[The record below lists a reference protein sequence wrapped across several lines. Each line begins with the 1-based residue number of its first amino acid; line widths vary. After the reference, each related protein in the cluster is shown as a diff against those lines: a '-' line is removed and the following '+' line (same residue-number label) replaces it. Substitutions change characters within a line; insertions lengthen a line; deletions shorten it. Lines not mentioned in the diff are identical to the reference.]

1 MNGVTKEQIAAA
13 KRMTAIEFLRRY
25 RPNDLV
31 KSSARGEFE
40 LRSHDSFKIN
50 GESSVWHWKSRGI
63 GGKSALDYLI
73 YVEGVRFVDA
83 VRLLCE
89 ESPAYT
95 EPAHES
101 IERERPPFA
110 LPAAAPNNDR
120 IVQYLLGRGV
130 SIPVISYCMEQ
141 GILYEST
148 PYHNCVLV
156 GKDEN
161 GQPKYAALRG
171 TYQYGRP
178 FKAEAS
184 GSDKRYGFCIPPTAE
199 SDTVAVFEAAIDAMA
214 EMTLAGSA
222 ADKYRLSLGG
232 IYVPEQ
238 THTIKPPA
246 ALEEFLRRHPHVVR
260 MELCLDNDPPGR
272 MATAALAEHY
282 GKRYAVA
289 VRLPQLDGA
298 DYGDL
303 AQMAMRQ
310 KAIRREQAEIA
321 RREKQKCRK
330 KVNKIHTPKWRCS
343 ATMATSLPSL
353 AEPRGCCAKTDSATS
368 PEKCVSGCT
377 AATAMMTRS
386 LSSPSMW
393 KPNCPI
399 LTIWLH
405 GERRPNR
412 KNEVMHDDH
421 RQPKVRNY
429 KPGPPALSL
438 AAPHPCA
445 ERCARGSESRDAGRL
460 CSKCG

>member
-63 GGKSALDYLI
+63 GSKSALDYLI
-73 YVEGVRFVDA
+73 YVEGVRFVEA
-83 VRLLCE
+83 VKLLCE
-89 ESPAYT
+89 ENPDYIA
-95 EPAHES
+95 PAHKS
-101 IERERPPFA
+101 IEGERLPFA

-120 IVQYLLGRGV
+120 VVQYLLGRGV
-130 SIPVISYCMEQ
+130 SIPVINYCIEQ
-141 GILYEST
+141 GILYESV
-148 PYHNCVLV
+148 PYHNCVFV
-156 GKDEN
+156 GKDEQ

-178 FKAEAS
+178 FKAEAP

-238 THTIKPPA
+238 SHTIKPPA

-272 MATAALAEHY
+272 TATAALAEHY
-282 GKRYAVA
+282 GKQYALTI
-289 VRLPQLDGA
+289 RLPQPDGA

-310 KAIRREQAEIA
+310 KALKRERAEIA
-321 RREKQKCRK
+321 R
-330 KVNKIHTPKWRCS
+330 
-343 ATMATSLPSL
+343 
-353 AEPRGCCAKTDSATS
+353 
-368 PEKCVSGCT
+368 
-377 AATAMMTRS
+377 
-386 LSSPSMW
+386 
-393 KPNCPI
+393 
-399 LTIWLH
+399 
-405 GERRPNR
+405 
-412 KNEVMHDDH
+412 
-421 RQPKVRNY
+421 
-429 KPGPPALSL
+429 
-438 AAPHPCA
+438 
-445 ERCARGSESRDAGRL
+445 
-460 CSKCG
+460 

>member
-260 MELCLDNDPPGR
+260 MELCLDKTRPAEWRPPPWPSITGSATPWPCVCR
-272 MATAALAEHY
+272 SLTAQTMAIWRRWPC
-282 GKRYAVA
+282 GKR
-289 VRLPQLDGA
+289 Q
-298 DYGDL
+298 
-303 AQMAMRQ
+303 
-310 KAIRREQAEIA
+310 
-321 RREKQKCRK
+321 
-330 KVNKIHTPKWRCS
+330 
-343 ATMATSLPSL
+343 
-353 AEPRGCCAKTDSATS
+353 
-368 PEKCVSGCT
+368 
-377 AATAMMTRS
+377 
-386 LSSPSMW
+386 
-393 KPNCPI
+393 
-399 LTIWLH
+399 
-405 GERRPNR
+405 
-412 KNEVMHDDH
+412 
-421 RQPKVRNY
+421 
-429 KPGPPALSL
+429 
-438 AAPHPCA
+438 
-445 ERCARGSESRDAGRL
+445 
-460 CSKCG
+460 

>member
-1 MNGVTKEQIAAA
+1 MPGVSKEQIAAA

-95 EPAHES
+95 EPAHEN

-238 THTIKPPA
+238 SHTIKPPA

-272 MATAALAEHY
+272 TATAALAEHY
-282 GKRYAVA
+282 GKQYALTI
-289 VRLPQLDGA
+289 RLPQPDGA

-310 KAIRREQAEIA
+310 KALKRERAEIA
-321 RREKQKCRK
+321 R
-330 KVNKIHTPKWRCS
+330 
-343 ATMATSLPSL
+343 
-353 AEPRGCCAKTDSATS
+353 
-368 PEKCVSGCT
+368 
-377 AATAMMTRS
+377 
-386 LSSPSMW
+386 
-393 KPNCPI
+393 
-399 LTIWLH
+399 
-405 GERRPNR
+405 
-412 KNEVMHDDH
+412 
-421 RQPKVRNY
+421 
-429 KPGPPALSL
+429 
-438 AAPHPCA
+438 
-445 ERCARGSESRDAGRL
+445 
-460 CSKCG
+460 